1 MPSEHRVLRF
11 PHRRSV
17 GTLFVA
23 DESQPE
29 EWELL
34 SHVRGLIVAPEN
46 QPIKWTWL
54 EEARG
59 NVTIPSGV
67 KVKLKISGNGS
78 GSLAPLQ
85 TLKPD
90 DLHTLDLSRSE
101 IIDVSLSHIQD
112 LSSLKVLELTATNV
126 TDAALAHLPGLTSL
140 QGLGL
145 SHCQIS
151 GRGLIHLESL
161 TSLRELWL
169 SGADLIDEEMV
180 HLQPFKNLVQLG
192 LSSTR
197 ISDLGLEKLAPL
209 KQLMRLYLF
218 NTQVTRPGAENFRT
232 IVPGCRVKWKARITD
247 EESTIEDETAILNAV
262 ISESAQLPGGL
273 LDILQMPIEEVDT
286 SEKESAHART
296 EENTGAQ
303 SAKQISSPNDSQGAG
318 SQNKIPA
325 RHAKAAEKHHQMHTL
340 EDERNDE
347 TRTKNTTVQ
356 VMDEDLFW
364 QIIESFNWQKIG
376 NDEEVMEPAIKALSQ
391 LSNKDICAFADIL
404 SEKMHTLDTQVFARE
419 IGNACYTGGDEY
431 FSEKW
436 FVSSRCCAIV
446 NGREFFTR
454 VFGTPQ
460 CMPKELEFDAVLKL
474 AAYAYERKTQKKFA
488 YLPRFN
494 YETFANKN
502 GWK

>member
-46 QPIKWTWL
+46 QPIRWTWL

-59 NVTIPSGV
+59 NVSIPPGV
-67 KVKLKISGNGS
+67 KVKLKISGSGS
-78 GSLAPLQ
+78 GSLAPLKA
-85 TLKPD
+85 LKPD

-151 GRGLIHLESL
+151 GQGLVHLQSL

-169 SGADLIDEEMV
+169 SGADLIDDEMV

-197 ISDLGLEKLAPL
+197 ISNDGLETLAPL

-247 EESTIEDETAILNAV
+247 EESTIEDPSSLLQEPISDTAL
-262 ISESAQLPGGL
+262 LPGGL
-273 LDILQMPIEEVDT
+273 FDILQMPGDETED
-286 SEKESAHART
+286 SEKSESSKSVEDKKPILPA
-296 EENTGAQ
+296 
-303 SAKQISSPNDSQGAG
+303 SAISQFEDSLTAG
-318 SQNKIPA
+318 NLAKVPS
-325 RHAKAAEKHHQMHTL
+325 RHAKTAERHNHAHAL
-340 EDERNDE
+340 DEDRVDE
-347 TRTKNTTVQ
+347 ARKNVVVH
-356 VMDEDLFW
+356 VMDDDLFW
-364 QIIESFNWQKIG
+364 DIIESFDWQKAG
-376 NDEEVMEPAIKALSQ
+376 EDDAVMEPAIKALSQ
-391 LSNKDICAFADIL
+391 LSNKDICTFADLL
-404 SEKMHTLDTQVFARE
+404 SEKMHKLDTQIFAKE
-419 IGNACYTGGDEY
+419 IGNACYTGGDEF

-436 FVSSRCCAIV
+436 FVSSRCCAIA
-446 NGREFFTR
+446 NGRKFYEKLLSDPT
-454 VFGTPQ
+454 
-460 CMPKELEFDAVLKL
+460 CMPKDLEFDAILKL
-474 AAYAYERKTQKKFA
+474 ASKAYERKTQKKFA

-494 YETFANKN
+494 YETFANKS

>member
-46 QPIKWTWL
+46 QPIRWTWL

-59 NVTIPSGV
+59 NVSIPPGV

-78 GSLAPLQ
+78 GSLAPLKA
-85 TLKPD
+85 LKPD

-126 TDAALAHLPGLTSL
+126 TDAALAHLPGLKSL

-151 GRGLIHLESL
+151 GQGLVHLQSL

-169 SGADLIDEEMV
+169 SGADLIDDEMV

-197 ISDLGLEKLAPL
+197 ISNEGLEKLAPL

-247 EESTIEDETAILNAV
+247 EESTIEDPSSLSNLP
-262 ISESAQLPGGL
+262 ISDTTQLPGGL
-273 LDILQMPIEEVDT
+273 FDILQMPGEESENNEKEESININDASKQSQSSQKLASSESNLSSGSANKLPPRHARASERHHHTHALDDEKIEE
-286 SEKESAHART
+286 
-296 EENTGAQ
+296 
-303 SAKQISSPNDSQGAG
+303 
-318 SQNKIPA
+318 
-325 RHAKAAEKHHQMHTL
+325 
-340 EDERNDE
+340 
-347 TRTKNTTVQ
+347 TRKSVVVH

-364 QIIESFNWQKIG
+364 DLIESFDWKKIG
-376 NDEEVMEPAIKALSQ
+376 NDDAVIEPAIEALSK
-391 LSNKDICAFADIL
+391 LSNKDICTFADLL
-404 SEKMHTLDTQVFARE
+404 SEKMHKLDTQVFARE
-419 IGNACYTGGDEY
+419 IGNASYTGGDEY

-436 FVSSRCCAIV
+436 FVSARCCAIA
-446 NGREFFTR
+446 NGRKFFTQLLSK
-454 VFGTPQ
+454 PAL
-460 CMPKELEFDAVLKL
+460 MPKELEFDSILKL
-474 AAYAYERKTQKKFA
+474 AGKAYERKTQKKFA

>member
-85 TLKPD
+85 TLKAD

-197 ISDLGLEKLAPL
+197 ISDAGLEKLAPL

-218 NTQVTRPGAENFRT
+218 NTPVTRPGAENFRT

-247 EESTIEDETAILNAV
+247 EESTIEDPANILNAA
-262 ISESAQLPGGL
+262 ISETAQLPGGL
-273 LDILQMPIEEVDT
+273 LDILQMPVDEVAF
-286 SEKESAHART
+286 SEKEGAAARV
-296 EENTGAQ
+296 EESAQ
-303 SAKQISSPNDSQGAG
+303 STPLKPMSSASDGQIAG

-340 EDERNDE
+340 EDERSDE
-347 TRTKNTTVQ
+347 KTKNATLH

-364 QIIESFNWQKIG
+364 QLIESFNWQNIG
-376 NDEEVMEPAIKALSQ
+376 DDEAVMEPAIKALSQ
-391 LSNKDICAFADIL
+391 LSNKDICTFADLL
-404 SEKMHTLDTQVFARE
+404 SEKMHRLDSQLFARE

-436 FVSSRCCAIV
+436 FVSARCCAIV
-446 NGREFFTR
+446 NGREFYTK
-454 VFGTPQ
+454 VLSDPT
-460 CMPKELEFDAVLKL
+460 CMPKDLEFDAVLEL
-474 AAYAYERKTQKKFA
+474 AARAYERKTQKKFA